1 MIRIV
6 TLSLVLLLIFEGCGK
21 KNRKVHQLTRKGQAH
36 YSIRIKTFS
45 QRDSAEHYAE
55 DFSKTLQRD
64 IYITPSDTSEKS
76 ARYAVEIGEFSS
88 SFSAGSYAYKLLKKN
103 VIKNFSLVYNNLP
116 VHDDFANVFFVGSY
130 KNKASVFY
138 YDLKTSSVHLFWS
151 NPKQLVVE
159 LSVSKDGKTAFFLSA
174 SEFGRETIF
183 PYINNLKLYRIN
195 MAEMKV
201 EKLCD
206 LGNGLQLYSNWIS
219 PDLFRVIFNA
229 FDKRKNTFVVQ
240 SKLSYNSNGKLLSNE
255 KVVYDIEKEKYPV
268 PSLLNT
274 EYPSDNNKL
283 NITFSTADDHNVLS
297 LIDSLRNKKVIY
309 STHQNL
315 NTAEWWGKGKYF
327 IFSTYDFSRTNIQKR
342 HNPETSKL
350 FIYSIEDKKLICQ
363 WQGEGYK
370 NFILRGDLLIF
381 DDGFDSNSKI
391 MIFNLKDNKMI
402 DTIAMQG
409 GCGIRNISTF
419 LY

>member
-1 MIRIV
+1 
-6 TLSLVLLLIFEGCGK
+6 
-21 KNRKVHQLTRKGQAH
+21 
-36 YSIRIKTFS
+36 
-45 QRDSAEHYAE
+45 
-55 DFSKTLQRD
+55 
-64 IYITPSDTSEKS
+64 
-76 ARYAVEIGEFSS
+76 
-88 SFSAGSYAYKLLKKN
+88 
-103 VIKNFSLVYNNLP
+103 
-116 VHDDFANVFFVGSY
+116 
-130 KNKASVFY
+130 
-138 YDLKTSSVHLFWS
+138 
-151 NPKQLVVE
+151 
-159 LSVSKDGKTAFFLSA
+159 
-174 SEFGRETIF
+174 
-183 PYINNLKLYRIN
+183 
-195 MAEMKV
+195 
-201 EKLCD
+201 CD

-229 FDKRKNTFVVQ
+229 FDKKKNTFVVQ

-274 EYPSDNNKL
+274 EFPSDNNKL

-327 IFSTYDFSRTNIQKR
+327 IFSTYDYSRTNLQKG

-350 FIYSIEDKKLICQ
+350 FIYSIEDKKLLCQ

-370 NFILRGDLLIF
+370 NFNLRGDLLIF
-381 DDGFDSNSKI
+381 DDGFDNNSKI
-391 MIFNLKDNKMI
+391 MVFNLKDNKMI
-402 DTIAMQG
+402 DTIAMKG